1 MSRHLARETAFKML
15 FQMDVGNNDFAMAKH
30 TLNESNLKGGYKKF
44 ALELVQGVCGSQFEL
59 SEYLKK
65 FTKGWE
71 SNRLAAVDRNL
82 IKMAMFEM
90 MQAKTPANI
99 IMNEA
104 VELAKEFGTND
115 SPSFVNAVLDSFYK
129 KVLVE
134 KNADYQVDESK
145 KEQYLADIA
154 AAKKRAELMKREN
167 LTDDDLSE
175 DVKIDAK
182 PAEKPKEN
190 FAEENQTI
198 KKQGFRKIKKA
209 DISERDVIKADD
221 LLADKKRIY
230 GENAFLTKKDIREAL
245 DAGAVLPEEILEEY
259 FKTEKPI
266 RDKKY

>member
-15 FQMDVGNNDFAMAKH
+15 FQMDVGNNDFAMAEH
-30 TLNESNLKGGYKKF
+30 TLAESKLKGGYKAF
-44 ALELVQGVCGSQFEL
+44 ALELVQGVHENQFEL
-59 SEYLKK
+59 NEYLKK
-65 FTKGWE
+65 FTRGWE
-71 SNRLAAVDRNL
+71 LERLAAVDRNL

-90 MQAKTPANI
+90 KQGKTPANI
-99 IMNEA
+99 VMNEA
-104 VELAKEFGTND
+104 VELAKEFGSNE
-115 SPSFVNAVLDSFYK
+115 SPSFINAVLDKFHK
-129 KVLVE
+129 KVMME
-134 KNADYQVDESK
+134 NDAEYQVDESL
-145 KEQYLADIA
+145 KEQYLTDMA
-154 AAKKRAELMKREN
+154 AAKKRAELSLKDELIDEDFAAPKQEN
-167 LTDDDLSE
+167 
-175 DVKIDAK
+175 K
-182 PAEKPKEN
+182 AEKIKEN
-190 FAEENQTI
+190 FAEENKMI